1 MPRLISTNERPN
13 DHKSLDT
20 EYWEPCNKI
29 WYKFLLKFK
38 NLWTHTE
45 YVHSKK
51 INTKYLKSF
60 WRHVTS
66 GPNKSIGHGINKLS
80 RDSKIANFDFTLA
93 VDQNVARFYVSVD
106 DLVLFS

>member
-1 MPRLISTNERPN
+1 MYIRK
-13 DHKSLDT
+13 KS
-20 EYWEPCNKI
+20 Y
-29 WYKFLLKFK
+29 
-38 NLWTHTE
+38 
-45 YVHSKK
+45 
-51 INTKYLKSF
+51 KYLKSF
-60 WRHVTS
+60 RRHVTP